1 MLQTRTFDHYK
12 YLPKKVTD
20 AGFDLNKQTTPKELL
35 LSMTRLDG
43 FELQELK
50 ENFDN
55 RYDELRHQ
63 DRNFMI
69 QDFVGDYVY
78 IVQKDDGEQ
87 CYFCKGKKAYDFY
100 KDYGIRLIRKSKDL
114 FPTYKTLMEKGKEYK
129 DKTLSKADY
138 DREYDKQNRKQVK
151 FVLNKN
157 TDDDIIEYLDGI
169 ENKNKYLKEL
179 IRKDMESKGD

>member
-1 MLQTRTFDHYK
+1 MLGLRENTEFY
-12 YLPKKVTD
+12 PKKVNTEVAKD
-20 AGFDLNKQTTPKELL
+20 GGFDL
-35 LSMTRLDG
+35 LSSMSRMDG
-43 FELQELK
+43 LQLMNLRERFDKRFDELK
-50 ENFDN
+50 H
-55 RYDELRHQ
+55 L
-63 DRNFMI
+63 DRNFML
-69 QDFVGDYVY
+69 QDFIGDYFYEVHF
-78 IVQKDDGEQ
+78 DDDSTNI
-87 CYFCKGKKAYDFY
+87 YCKGEEAYDNY
-100 KDYGIRLIRKSKDL
+100 MRHGTKLVQKSKDL

-129 DKTLSKADY
+129 NKTLSKADY